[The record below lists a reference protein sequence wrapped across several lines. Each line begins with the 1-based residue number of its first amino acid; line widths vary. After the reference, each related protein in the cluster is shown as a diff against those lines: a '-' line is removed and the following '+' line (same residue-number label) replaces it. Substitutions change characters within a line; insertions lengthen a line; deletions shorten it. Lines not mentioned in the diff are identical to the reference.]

1 MWLFFFMHRYLH
13 SMRIM
18 LYASCFGGGSHPEFL
33 SGSGSAAC
41 NGCEVIYSRRG
52 RERERDREKKNLEAR
67 PSPKLPQEIIAQQN
81 SQQPAPSVWVWRAT
95 GPASERSSY
104 RYDSHTSAE

>member
-1 MWLFFFMHRYLH
+1 MHRYLH

-18 LYASCFGGGSHPEFL
+18 LCTSCFGGGSHAEFL

-41 NGCEVIYSRRG
+41 NGCEVIYSLG
-52 RERERDREKKNLEAR
+52 ERERENLEAR
-67 PSPKLPQEIIAQQN
+67 PSPKLPQGIIAQQN
-81 SQQPAPSVWVWRAT
+81 SQQPAPSVWVWRAALLM